1 MKILTCQPGRF
12 LIIGLKVGEDKSILV
27 QVGFKF
33 WKRKYDYFGKN
44 DTIREK
50 LELNKEIIVSCVREI
65 DYKL

>member
-1 MKILTCQPGRF
+1 MKILACQPGRF

-44 DTIREK
+44 TIHEK
-50 LELNKEIIVSCVREI
+50 LELDKEIIVSCVREI

>member
-33 WKRKYDYFGKN
+33 RKRKYDYFGKN
-44 DTIREK
+44 TIHEK
-50 LELNKEIIVSCVREI
+50 LELDKEIIVSCVREI